1 MIGKSLGRYH
11 IREQLGEG
19 GMGTVYKAFDT
30 RLEREVA
37 VKVILPHRRHAPE
50 FLKRFDR
57 EAKALAKMS
66 HPNIVRV
73 LDYGEHDGLPFLVM
87 EYTPGGTLKEKLGE
101 AMPWHQAVHMQ
112 LPIARSLMYAHE
124 RKIIHRDVKPSNIIF
139 SELGEPMLSDFGL
152 AKVLEAE
159 KTWDL
164 TGTGVGIGTPEY
176 MAPEQGI
183 GVGVDHRADIYA
195 LGVVLYE
202 MVTGRPPYQADTPL
216 AVLMKHINDPLPQP
230 SEFVANLPE
239 RVEQVIIKALA
250 KEAEDRFQ
258 SMGEFVDALANLLE
272 KTDVTVKEV
281 VPVPKKRLPRPIVIG
296 GLAILAVF
304 IVTGLIWGVRML
316 PGIGIQPIADSLITP
331 IAEVATAT
339 MDLTHAVGIAQELT
353 QTAHADINATAT
365 QAVQNAQLTRTAFAQ
380 KPTTEPVYA
389 ITPTPEL
396 PVQIAE
402 VGFNDSLGSPHDVFV
417 SGGYAYIADSFSGL
431 RVVDISDRANP
442 QEVGFFDPT
451 GSTAGLGV
459 YFSDPYVYLADG
471 LGLLIL
477 DISDPTAPSETGF
490 YNSIGFAVKVQL
502 SGGYAYVAGR
512 EGGLNIADIS
522 DPANP
527 QHVRNYF
534 EAGSVHVLDVYVS
547 GSYAYVAMQGN
558 GLRVV
563 DVSDPANPQEVGF
576 SDTAGAA
583 EAVYVSGSYAYL
595 ADGEDG
601 LRIFDISDPV
611 DPQEIGFYDTPGYAQ
626 DVYLSGTYAF
636 VGDGVSSLLL
646 VIDVSDP
653 TNPQLAGEYK
663 TPGFVWGI
671 YISDSYA
678 YVANGEHG
686 MRILRLEF
694 E

>member
-87 EYTPGGTLKEKLGE
+87 EYTPGGTLKEKLGD

-112 LPIARSLMYAHE
+112 LPIARALMYAHE
-124 RKIIHRDVKPSNIIF
+124 QKIIHRDVKPSNIIF

-183 GVGVDHRADIYA
+183 GKGVDHRADIYA

-202 MVTGRPPYQADTPL
+202 MITGRPPYQADTPL
-216 AVLMKHINDPLPQP
+216 AVLMKHINDPLPPP

-258 SMGEFVDALANLLE
+258 SMGEFVAALANLLE
-272 KTDVTVKEV
+272 KTDETVKEV

-304 IVTGLIWGVRML
+304 IVAGLILGVRML
-316 PGIGIQPIADSLITP
+316 PGIGAQPIADSLITP
-331 IAEVATAT
+331 VPLIATPTQTVILGSPTPAVATP
-339 MDLTHAVGIAQELT
+339 IPEL
-353 QTAHADINATAT
+353 AAS
-365 QAVQNAQLTRTAFAQ
+365 
-380 KPTTEPVYA
+380 
-389 ITPTPEL
+389 TPEL
-396 PVQIAE
+396 PVQIVE

-417 SGGYAYIADSFSGL
+417 YGGYAYIADSFNGL

-442 QEVGFFDPT
+442 QEVGFFDPA

-477 DISDPTAPSETGF
+477 DASDPTAPSETGF
-490 YNSIGFAVKVQL
+490 YDSLGFAVKVQL

-527 QHVRNYF
+527 QHVSNYF
-534 EAGSVHVLDVYVS
+534 QAGSVHVLDVYVS

-563 DVSDPANPQEVGF
+563 DVSDPTNPQEVGF

-595 ADGEDG
+595 ADGGDG

-611 DPQEIGFYDTPGYAQ
+611 NPQEIGFYDTPGYAQ

-653 TNPQLAGEYK
+653 ANPQLAGEYE

-686 MRILRLEF
+686 MLILRLEF